1 MSDRRYASVSPAT
14 RVSPQATALGELSR
28 ASIRSLLRG
37 ASLFKGV
44 SDAALSKLEAASR
57 LHHLER
63 GEMLFN
69 QGDAADAF
77 FLVCSGAI
85 DLGLD
90 STDGRELVINEMRTG
105 DGFGELGLITGQP
118 RSTSAVARQNSV
130 VLIIP
135 RREFMAALAEEPSLA
150 QNLLRTMADRLGS
163 SSERESALAF
173 LNAPSR
179 LARVLLQL
187 DHRARADGY
196 ITSSQEDLGRRVGLA
211 RQTVAELLG
220 KWRRSGWILT
230 GRGKI
235 VVLNRA
241 ALRQLAEEEE
251 S

>member
-1 MSDRRYASVSPAT
+1 MGDRYSVFP
-14 RVSPQATALGELSR
+14 PGEFSR
-28 ASIRSLLRG
+28 ASIRALLQG

-44 SDAALSKLEAASR
+44 HEAALARLEAASR
-57 LHHLER
+57 LRHLTR

-69 QGDAADAF
+69 QADAADAF
-77 FLVCSGAI
+77 LVVCSGII

-90 STDGRELVINEMRTG
+90 SADGRELVINEMRAG

-118 RSTSAVARQNSV
+118 RSTSAVARQNST

-135 RREFMAALAEEPSLA
+135 RHEFVAVLAEEPALA

-173 LNAPSR
+173 LSAPSR

-187 DHRARADGY
+187 DHKARADGY

-220 KWRRSGWILT
+220 KWRRAGWILT

-235 VVLNRA
+235 VLLNRA
-241 ALRQLAEEEE
+241 ALRRLAEEEE

>member
-1 MSDRRYASVSPAT
+1 MSESP
-14 RVSPQATALGELSR
+14 PI
-28 ASIRSLLRG
+28 SIQSLLRG
-37 ASLFKGV
+37 ASLFQGV
-44 SDAALSKLEAASR
+44 SGSALARLEAASR
-57 LHHLER
+57 LRRLTR
-63 GEMLFN
+63 GQMLFN
-69 QGDAADAF
+69 RGDAADAF
-77 FLVCSGAI
+77 FLVCSGSI

-118 RSTSAVARQNSV
+118 RSTSAVARQESV
-130 VLIIP
+130 VLVIP
-135 RREFMAALAEEPSLA
+135 RREFMAILAEEPALA
-150 QNLLRTMADRLGS
+150 RNLLQTTASRLATA
-163 SSERESALAF
+163 SERESALAF

-187 DHRARADGY
+187 DHQARAEGY
-196 ITSSQEDLGRRVGLA
+196 ITISQEDLGRRVGLA

-235 VVLNRA
+235 VLLNRA
-241 ALRQLAEEEE
+241 ALRRLSEEEQ

>member
-1 MSDRRYASVSPAT
+1 MTEP
-14 RVSPQATALGELSR
+14 SR

-37 ASLFKGV
+37 ASVFKGV
-44 SDAALSKLEAASR
+44 SDAALARLGAASR
-57 LHHLER
+57 LRRLER

-69 QGDAADAF
+69 RGDAADS
-77 FLVCSGAI
+77 FLLVYSGII

-90 STDGRELVINEMRTG
+90 SADGRELVINEMHTG
-105 DGFGELGLITGQP
+105 DSFGELGLITGQP
-118 RSTSAVARQNSV
+118 RSTSALARQNSV
-130 VLIIP
+130 VLVIP
-135 RREFMAALAEEPSLA
+135 RGEFMAVLAEEPALA
-150 QNLLRTMADRLGS
+150 QNLLRTMANRLGS

-196 ITSSQEDLGRRVGLA
+196 ITSSQEDLGRHVGLA
-211 RQTVAELLG
+211 RQTVAELLS

-235 VVLNRA
+235 VLLNRA
-241 ALRQLAEEEE
+241 ALRRLAEEEE
-251 S
+251 G